1 MSQQPPTM
9 QIPTTVTIDGRLA
22 VQLKEYILS
31 TPSPQQPVGVA
42 IDLIGKV
49 ELALQKAAMAA
60 SKKNGVNEDAGVLA
74 AARKMVAAADGG
86 SA

>member
-49 ELALQKAAMAA
+49 ELALQKAAMA
-60 SKKNGVNEDAGVLA
+60 SKKNGANEDAGVLA
-74 AARKMVAAADGG
+74 AARALVVEADGG